1 MILYSYNSAT
11 LLLFFLRRAVNR
23 ILLRRGLCKS
33 DGHHTL
39 NQLHRT
45 TRHSSVSLL
54 SLLLSVALATPALVT
69 LALVTPAW
77 ADFKKGMQAYQLGD
91 YGAAIKQWQPLADS
105 GDKNAQFQLGLMHE
119 MGFGTPRNLAE
130 ACAWYA
136 EAADKKHPGA
146 VSATVRFKRAH
157 PDAVRAAK
165 TIRAQRR
172 LKARQEAELKRL
184 REERLRTEARAKNR
198 QDRRN
203 SSGAP
208 AGAPRQRKTKT
219 QDNFVFS
226 LPPDWDEADA
236 GAFSNAATG
245 ARIDVLDI
253 GPKTRL
259 YQEKGQ
265 TPETWSELI
274 LIDRLANN
282 AAHSPETLYRQWRG
296 RVMAGCHPGQG
307 EDPTANRKKSALV
320 TTSFYTC
327 AKLQTGPQALHAM
340 MKAVRGKKSVYFI
353 RRFWRGDAIAVS
365 ERAELRQRFAGWGDW
380 FDSVAMEK
388 KQQPEIARKN
398 YISGYGVIVSHLGHI
413 LTNAHLVR
421 GCSKLRFSSRK
432 AEWLAFDSASGL
444 ALFKHR
450 PGTGGVAAFREAGE
464 VEKGAPVVL
473 SSNLHLGDFK
483 KSKPKTEL
491 SVSAGVVEAL
501 AAPDGDGR
509 YLSVSL
515 PLVDELSG
523 SPLLDLAGRV
533 AGMALARTVVA
544 GITGIE
550 RSALEGGNFVI
561 PAGSIKRFMA
571 SQGLR
576 FRTSPAPENL
586 SAGEVGDKAR
596 AFTVLVEC
604 WK

>member
-1 MILYSYNSAT
+1 M
-11 LLLFFLRRAVNR
+11 
-23 ILLRRGLCKS
+23 
-33 DGHHTL
+33 
-39 NQLHRT
+39 
-45 TRHSSVSLL
+45 L
-54 SLLLSVALATPALVT
+54 SLLLIIAFATP
-69 LALVTPAW
+69 ALVTPAW
-77 ADFKKGMQAYQLGD
+77 ADYKKGLAAYQLGD
-91 YGAAIKQWQPLADS
+91 YAAAAKQWQPLADS
-105 GDKNAQFQLGLMHE
+105 GDKNAQFQLGQMHE
-119 MGFGTPRNLAE
+119 MGFGMPRNLAE
-130 ACAWYA
+130 AYAWYA

-146 VSATVRFKRAH
+146 VGAIVRFKRAH

-172 LKARQEAELKRL
+172 VKARQEAELKRL
-184 REERLRTEARAKNR
+184 REERLRTEARTRNH

-203 SSGAP
+203 SSGAS
-208 AGAPRQRKTKT
+208 RQRKTKT

-226 LPPDWDEADA
+226 LPPGWDEGDA

-259 YQEKGQ
+259 YQEEGQ

-274 LIDRLANN
+274 LIDRFANN

-307 EDPTANRKKSALV
+307 EDPNTNRKKSALV

-353 RRFWRGDAIAVS
+353 RRFWRGETIAVS
-365 ERAELRQRFAGWGDW
+365 ERAALRQRFAGWGGW
-380 FDSVAMEK
+380 FDSVAMAK
-388 KQQPEIARKN
+388 KKKSGIARKN
-398 YISGYGVIVSHLGHI
+398 YISGYGIIVSHLGHI

-421 GCSKLRFSSRK
+421 GCRKLRFSSRK

-444 ALFKHR
+444 ALFKQR
-450 PGTGGVAAFREAGE
+450 PGTGGVASFREVGE

-473 SSNLHLGDFK
+473 SSNPHPGDFK

-491 SVSAGVVEAL
+491 SVSAGVVDAL

-515 PLVDELSG
+515 PLVDDLSG
-523 SPLLDLAGRV
+523 SPLLDMAGRI
-533 AGMALARTVVA
+533 AGMALARAAVA

-550 RSALEGGNFVI
+550 KSALESGNFVI
-561 PAGSIKRFMA
+561 PAASIKRFMA

-576 FRTSPAPENL
+576 FRTSPSPENL
-586 SAGEVGDKAR
+586 SAGEAGDTAR

>member
-11 LLLFFLRRAVNR
+11 LLLFFLRRVVSG
-23 ILLRRGLCKS
+23 ILRYRGGHDC
-33 DGHHTL
+33 DGRHTL
-39 NQLHRT
+39 DQLHRKT
-45 TRHSSVSLL
+45 QRPAVALL
-54 SLLLSVALATPALVT
+54 SLALIVALATPALVT
-69 LALVTPAW
+69 PAW
-77 ADFKKGMQAYQLGD
+77 ADYKKGMQAYQLGD
-91 YGAAIKQWQPLADS
+91 YAAAAKEWQPLADS

-119 MGFGTPRNLAE
+119 MGFGVPRNLAE
-130 ACAWYA
+130 AYAWYA

-146 VSATVRFKRAH
+146 VSAIVRFKRAH

-165 TIRAQRR
+165 TIRAQRS

-184 REERLRTEARAKNR
+184 REERLRTEARTRNY
-198 QDRRN
+198 QDRRAR
-203 SSGAP
+203 SRAP
-208 AGAPRQRKTKT
+208 AGASRQRKTITRGKGG
-219 QDNFVFS
+219 DNFVFS
-226 LPPDWDEADA
+226 LPPGWDEGDA

-253 GPKTRL
+253 GAKTRL

-265 TPETWSELI
+265 TPDTWSELI
-274 LIDRLANN
+274 LIDRFANK
-282 AAHSPETLYRQWRG
+282 AAHSPEMLYRQWRG

-307 EDPTANRKKSALV
+307 EDPAINRKKSALV

-327 AKLQTGPQALHAM
+327 AKLQTGPQSLHAM
-340 MKAVRGKKSVYFI
+340 MKAVRGKKSVYFV
-353 RRFWRGDAIAVS
+353 RRFWRGDTIAVS
-365 ERAELRQRFAGWGDW
+365 ERAALRRRFAGWEDW
-380 FDSVAMEK
+380 FDTVAMEEK
-388 KQQPEIARKN
+388 KKPEIARKN
-398 YISGYGVIVSHLGHI
+398 YISGYGIIVSHLGHI

-421 GCSKLRFSSRK
+421 GCRKLRFSSRK

-450 PGTGGVAAFREAGE
+450 PGTGGVASFREVGE

-473 SSNLHLGDFK
+473 SSNPHPGDFK

-491 SVSAGVVEAL
+491 SVSAGVVDAL

-523 SPLLDLAGRV
+523 SPLLDMAGRV
-533 AGMALARTVVA
+533 AGMALARAAVA
-544 GITGIE
+544 SITGIE

-561 PAGSIKRFMA
+561 PAASIKRFMI

-576 FRTSPAPENL
+576 LRTSPSPENL
-586 SAGEVGDKAR
+586 SAGEAGDTAR